1 MGNPLEREM
10 DRIRREQQAA
20 ANAPLSPVLPVSTPP
35 RVRGPEELAAQLRAA
50 NQLGRQKSQQE
61 SAEAIRL
68 SQRLGLPAEVVAS
81 DLEAVRTQE
90 FQRLSE
96 DIAKSAP
103 VTASWGAE
111 PTRASAVGQSGWEK
125 LSRIE
130 RIFGTGLS
138 EAFLQARQPG
148 LFQPSY
154 RPAERDFVPTPLQQR
169 GAVVAEFA
177 RSKANFD
184 LGNYQFL
191 QTPASRARPE
201 VQREIDRLR
210 QRAAGFSVPDAG
222 VGAGAVAEE
231 AARSVAN
238 IVASITEA
246 LEGSAIGAAGAASA
260 GALGALTAG
269 PAAVPAAGVL
279 AAGGAATGSAARI
292 YQFSSG
298 LAIDQFLQAGI
309 DPEAADALGRTVG
322 LGSAALEVVGLNRI
336 GKLFGL
342 NGAAL
347 ASRVAQRG
355 LQDLTT
361 RRAVMEGVKAAAG
374 TIAVETGTEVAQ
386 QALQLGGEQVGRM
399 MSDLPSITGDRVLDE
414 LWTTAYT
421 TVLGMGLLAVPGAAI
436 TTVNELGRVE
446 QAKKAQDFLTAL
458 GDSVESTEL
467 RTQMPEQFQ
476 QLLQQNIDEY
486 GPVQNVSI
494 PVDRFVA
501 YWQERN
507 LDPRVVAEQ
516 ILGDTTAYDQALEQG
531 TADVVIPLADFV
543 AKVAG
548 TEHYA
553 GLLPDIRLRPG
564 DLTVREAEALAP
576 ELERSLDELRGDLE
590 TAASTTPTE
599 ASAVRVYEAVLEQI
613 VATGQYTAEQARPQ
627 AQVIANLYSTMAR
640 RANLDP
646 FQLWQSRNISI
657 LSPVQA
663 EVLYDAVAEMEE
675 AMAENPS
682 SPRAV
687 AAVQRVEQL
696 RTEMSATPA
705 GAAVA
710 EQVLTPM
717 VMPIS
722 AVDIGQ
728 RVVLADGR
736 SAVVTGREAG
746 NVVVR
751 MAGAPEGE
759 TTPIAGDREVQVP
772 GAVLRQARAVPTPR
786 LEATAN
792 LRAVFDF
799 ARKNQFRVNRD
810 FKLALQARAQEAA
823 AEDGV
828 DLTEFN
834 TATLDYLVRV
844 GLADAEYA
852 METNPNAIGWYERK
866 VREALAISALTYPE
880 IETDQNARFAFIV
893 ALAVTS
899 NGMKVDKNFELAD
912 QVYRAYRET
921 GQMPTNVKAGTAQGA
936 MNTAFK
942 LFNELVPLY
951 GMDTLRQA
959 MITQFDVGTLKA
971 MGFKITG
978 EHVDVIVRGAAIFGP
993 KIGNGFFANLYG
1005 FFDALTIDRWLM
1017 RTWGRWTGNLVEDR
1031 PDMVAEKSTE
1041 LARLVAIISQNA
1053 EAKQTIEKMLK
1064 LSLDAPIED
1073 IGKAVQKASAK
1084 ENNRDVMNELM
1095 LNGENV
1101 GEQLRLVG
1109 NSLAGYLDGQI
1120 EAPTAD
1126 VRKKIR
1132 GVFQRVLEQL
1142 QVNNPDLTMADL
1154 QALLWYPEKRLY
1166 DSAVMEAD
1174 EAEAEYADDEAPD
1187 YSNAAAKLA
1196 RSKGITEEA
1205 IQDVL
1210 RRERAIDGRTAAA
1223 RRQLEGVGADPAAS
1237 ADVEGLSRQ
1246 ARRNFVARSVLRRLR
1261 SDIAGDGTKSE
1272 TYARKGRG
1280 VRASLR
1286 LLGQTVDVVGQYTP
1300 SIKFRNR
1307 IEAANGTALEF
1318 FELAPDATSA
1328 QVFTDAIT
1336 AAKNSTPFGAAVFVY
1351 APEDYA
1357 GMRLFVA
1364 EDGQTGF
1371 ALKPDGDIVSVFS
1384 YGVPGGARGAIEL
1397 AIQQGGRKLDAFATV
1412 LPEYYFA
1419 HGMREVARLPWD
1431 DTQAPPDWDTNT
1443 FADFNDG
1450 RPDVV
1455 FMVFD
1460 PEFSGPYEVAPYAAD
1475 YGAALA
1481 AQDRALAD
1489 LDTRVQPV
1497 VAPQVL
1503 RQAAGG
1509 VPDQSVAQLVDRA
1522 TDPRWVYEDL
1532 PETIDVDGVTR
1543 PTRNSLG
1550 QQITFNA
1557 KAMRAFWR
1565 WFGDSKV
1572 VDAQGR
1578 PIMMYHGTVANVDF
1592 DTFRLNPRE
1601 MGVHTGTP
1609 EQATDRVRALSGDE
1623 FMDEAVGPRI
1633 LELYVKADNPLRL
1646 EDEGGFSPRSHAVPQ
1661 LVDLGI
1667 LSVEQG
1673 FELSQIPWTEASY
1686 SEVYNRVIDALR
1698 ERGYDSIVYFNQY
1711 EGTQTASGGDDSYIV
1726 FTKQQVK
1733 SPVNVGTFS
1742 PRLASTLRQEA
1753 YHGSPYLF
1761 GRFSLSAVGTGE
1773 GLARFGWGINLTRN
1787 KGIAAKYRDVVSD
1800 MHGMSRSQAVLYKVD
1815 IADAAILKMLEWE
1828 KPLSQQKETVQL
1840 AVRSMLD
1847 SQEFRSATRDIV
1859 DPQTGESLGVLESG
1873 DALRKKVLSSWD
1885 SFTGEELYRQ
1895 MYEQGI
1901 VASDEAASKLLLKFG
1916 VPGIKH
1922 ILLSSTSDADTF
1934 VVFDENLVSITE
1946 RNGQPVSATERASLL
1961 GQARDLGQ
1969 GMVPRRQA
1977 RPNAFIIPGIRRT
1990 TIGLMN
1996 TADLSSLMHEFSHD
2010 YLNLLFD
2017 LAATDGATDQLK
2029 ADAALVL
2036 QTFGVT
2042 DRTQLTVEHQ
2052 ESWARM
2058 FEAYLEEGK
2067 APSRALDRAFA
2078 RFRAWLSAIYRMA
2091 RSVLVP
2097 VSPEIRGVFDR
2108 MLATEAEIDAARTAS
2123 VGDPLF
2129 GSAEEAG
2136 MTDAEFAAY
2145 LQKQADARAF
2155 SEATL
2160 LREMLAERRKETRAA
2175 WQERREEVEEAVRLQ
2190 VEAEPVQQVVH
2201 FLRTGE
2207 LLNGDPLPEGVEPVK
2222 LSKALL
2228 VQRYGEE
2235 VLRSLPKGVYSVEGG
2250 VDPDVLALSFGIQ
2263 SGDALIT
2270 EMQAF
2275 EPYKAR
2281 VKRLTAEVMAREF
2294 PDLMN
2299 DSMAL
2304 ANAAMAAVH
2313 RSETD
2318 QVLVE
2323 ELRILGRSDANIPP
2337 TDLPTIKRLAREIIG
2352 GTAVRN
2358 INRER
2363 FRQAELSAGRKA
2375 YAAMRRGDASTA
2387 AFHKRQQLLNHIL
2400 YREATRALEM
2410 AEKTRKF
2417 FARMAKGTT
2426 QQRLGLAGWEYQERM
2441 NVLLAQYEFVRVS
2454 LRQLDRRSSL
2464 QAWIEQQR
2472 LEGIDVEIPLSV
2484 LVNDIASQ
2492 QLNYRLLTADQL
2504 QGVYDSGQQIYYIAT
2519 RKNALLADAK
2529 KRAMQQVEDEVVA
2542 SIAASHEIKPR
2553 LPDYVPSPFKRLA
2566 DFLKKIDAWHI
2577 KPEFLFTWLDGE
2589 KPMGPVWS
2597 ALFKPI
2603 ADAGVAEAKMLR
2615 EALPELERLFNMI
2628 PKARRKQFLER
2639 SITVPGTDA
2648 KLTGS
2653 TVLAMALNWGNEGN
2667 REALLQST
2675 VSGQQLWTREM
2686 VEAAF
2691 RQLTADE
2698 WRMVQ
2703 AAWDYIDTFWPQ
2715 ISALQRELT
2724 GVSPQKIEASPFVVR
2739 TADGETIQMRGG
2751 YYPLVYDRNY
2761 NWAQFK
2767 ADAAADVKDL
2777 GATTYTRAVTRHGFT
2792 EQRVGSGGRPVKL
2805 DLSVLSEHVL
2815 NVIHDLTHR
2824 KAILDVGRLIERP
2837 GIREAIEGAAGREM
2851 YRIIRPWLQ
2860 RVASDQRPAAT
2871 PIEDLLGRARTGVTV
2886 VNMGLKMTTAIVQPI
2901 GYLQTVE
2908 SLGVKYAR
2916 RGLQA
2921 FFRNPKKLVADVL
2934 EQSAELRAR
2943 QQNFDR
2949 DVRDSTRYLAAKG
2962 KMTQVTQAYF
2972 VFTGLMDMAVA
2983 IPSWYGAYLK
2993 SVETIRPG
3001 DHDAAVAYADQVV
3014 RTSQGSGASKDLA
3027 LIQGGGNAQR
3037 LFTLFYSYFS
3047 ALYNLMRRS
3056 GTTLARE
3063 GSKDVPRFIASMALL
3078 WFLPAVLSELIAGR
3092 GPEDDEDEMGW
3103 ALTQLLRYPASTI
3116 VGLRDIAA
3124 AVGPEAYDYELS
3136 PVTSAFRSVVKTINN
3151 AGEIVADAVEGAGVD
3166 ISEGQLKE
3174 FLNAV
3179 GYWGQLPTRQMWIT
3193 GAYLYDVMMGYETPD
3208 SVGEF
3213 TRNLLFARPQ

>member
-20 ANAPLSPVLPVSTPP
+20 ANAPLSPVLPVATPP

-61 SAEAIRL
+61 SSEAIRL

-81 DLEAVRTQE
+81 DLEAVRTQD

-154 RPAERDFVPTPLQQR
+154 RSAERDFVPTPLQQR

-177 RSKANFD
+177 RAKANFD

-210 QRAAGFSVPDAG
+210 QRAAGFAVPDAG

-269 PAAVPAAGVL
+269 PAAVPAAGAL

-386 QALQLGGEQVGRM
+386 QALELGGEQVGRM

-467 RTQMPEQFQ
+467 RTQLPEQFQ

-494 PVDRFVA
+494 PVERFVA

-590 TAASTTPTE
+590 TAASATPTE

-613 VATGQYTAEQARPQ
+613 TATGQYTAEQARPQ

-657 LSPVQA
+657 LPPVQA

-722 AVDIGQ
+722 AVDLGQ
-728 RVVLADGR
+728 RVVLEDGR

-1073 IGKAVQKASAK
+1073 IGKAVRKASAK
-1084 ENNRDVMNELM
+1084 ESNRTVMMDLM
-1095 LNGENV
+1095 IGGEDI
-1101 GEQLRLVG
+1101 GDQLRLVG

-1166 DSAVMEAD
+1166 DSAVMEVD

-1351 APEDYA
+1351 SPEEYA

-1503 RQAAGG
+1503 RQAAGD

-1578 PIMMYHGTVANVDF
+1578 PIMMYHGTVADVDF

-1742 PRLASTLRQEA
+1742 PRLASTLRQ
-1753 YHGSPYLF
+1753 
-1761 GRFSLSAVGTGE
+1761 
-1773 GLARFGWGINLTRN
+1773 
-1787 KGIAAKYRDVVSD
+1787 
-1800 MHGMSRSQAVLYKVD
+1800 
-1815 IADAAILKMLEWE
+1815 
-1828 KPLSQQKETVQL
+1828 
-1840 AVRSMLD
+1840 
-1847 SQEFRSATRDIV
+1847 
-1859 DPQTGESLGVLESG
+1859 
-1873 DALRKKVLSSWD
+1873 
-1885 SFTGEELYRQ
+1885 
-1895 MYEQGI
+1895 
-1901 VASDEAASKLLLKFG
+1901 
-1916 VPGIKH
+1916 
-1922 ILLSSTSDADTF
+1922 
-1934 VVFDENLVSITE
+1934 
-1946 RNGQPVSATERASLL
+1946 RA
-1961 GQARDLGQ
+1961 G
-1969 GMVPRRQA
+1969 A

-2017 LAATDGATDQLK
+2017 LAATDGATEQLK

-2052 ESWARM
+2052 ERWARM
-2058 FEAYLEEGK
+2058 FEAYLEDGK

-2108 MLATEAEIDAARTAS
+2108 MLATEAEIDTARTAS

-2129 GSAEEAG
+2129 GSAAEAG

-2175 WQERREEVEEAVRLQ
+2175 WQERREEVEGTVRLQ

-2250 VDPDVLALSFGIQ
+2250 VDPDVLALSFGIP

-2281 VKRLTAEVMAREF
+2281 IKRLTAEIMAREF

-2410 AEKTRKF
+2410 AEKARKF

-3014 RTSQGSGASKDLA
+3014 RTSQGSGAAKDLA

-3116 VGLRDIAA
+3116 VGLRDLAA
-3124 AVGPEAYDYELS
+3124 AIGPEAYDYELS
-3136 PVTSAFRSVVKTINN
+3136 PVTSAFRSVVKTVNN

-3166 ISEGQLKE
+3166 ITQGQLKE

>member
-35 RVRGPEELAAQLRAA
+35 RMRGPEELAAQLRAA

-68 SQRLGLPAEVVAS
+68 GQRLGLPAEVVAS
-81 DLEAVRTQE
+81 DLDAVRTQE

-177 RSKANFD
+177 RAKANFD

-210 QRAAGFSVPDAG
+210 QRAAGFAVPDAG

-260 GALGALTAG
+260 GALGALTSG

-279 AAGGAATGSAARI
+279 AARGAATGSAARI

-347 ASRVAQRG
+347 GSRVAQRG

-613 VATGQYTAEQARPQ
+613 TATGQYTAEQARPQ

-657 LSPVQA
+657 LAPVQA

-722 AVDIGQ
+722 AVDLGQ

-759 TTPIAGDREVQVP
+759 TTPIAGDRDVQVP

-921 GQMPTNVKAGTAQGA
+921 GQMPTDVKAGTAQGA

-1041 LARLVAIISQNA
+1041 LARLVAIINQNA

-1073 IGKAVQKASAK
+1073 IGKAVRKASAK
-1084 ENNRDVMNELM
+1084 EDNRDVMNELM
-1095 LNGENV
+1095 LNGEDV
-1101 GEQLRLVG
+1101 GYQLRLVG

-1166 DSAVMEAD
+1166 DSAVMEVD

-1272 TYARKGRG
+1272 TYARKSRG

-1318 FELAPDATSA
+1318 FELASDATSA

-1522 TDPRWVYEDL
+1522 IDPRWVYEDL

-1543 PTRNSLG
+1543 PTRNSWG

-1565 WFGDSKV
+1565 WFGDSKT
-1572 VDAQGR
+1572 VDKWGR
-1578 PIMMYHGTVANVDF
+1578 PIMMYHGTVADVDF
-1592 DTFRLNPRE
+1592 DTFRLNPLE
-1601 MGVHTGTP
+1601 MGVHVGNP
-1609 EQATDRVRALSGDE
+1609 NQAVDRVSRLSGDE
-1623 FMDEAVGPRI
+1623 PGGEVAGPRVI
-1633 LELYVKADNPLRL
+1633 ELYAKASNPLRL
-1646 EDEGGFSPRSHAVPQ
+1646 VDEGGFVPRRNVIPQ

-1667 LSVEQG
+1667 LSTEQAFALQQIAEKKTIESYQQVYDSVVE
-1673 FELSQIPWTEASY
+1673 
-1686 SEVYNRVIDALR
+1686 ALQKA
-1698 ERGYDSIVYFNQY
+1698 GYDSIVYLNRI
-1711 EGTQTASGGDDSYIV
+1711 EGLHPADINAAVADNYTVEQRIADTDAEFVARFSSAKDSYIV
-1726 FTKQQVK
+1726 FTKQQIK
-1733 SPVNVGTFS
+1733 SPANVGTFS
-1742 PRLASTLRQEA
+1742 PRLASTLRQ
-1753 YHGSPYLF
+1753 
-1761 GRFSLSAVGTGE
+1761 
-1773 GLARFGWGINLTRN
+1773 
-1787 KGIAAKYRDVVSD
+1787 
-1800 MHGMSRSQAVLYKVD
+1800 
-1815 IADAAILKMLEWE
+1815 
-1828 KPLSQQKETVQL
+1828 
-1840 AVRSMLD
+1840 
-1847 SQEFRSATRDIV
+1847 
-1859 DPQTGESLGVLESG
+1859 
-1873 DALRKKVLSSWD
+1873 
-1885 SFTGEELYRQ
+1885 
-1895 MYEQGI
+1895 
-1901 VASDEAASKLLLKFG
+1901 
-1916 VPGIKH
+1916 
-1922 ILLSSTSDADTF
+1922 
-1934 VVFDENLVSITE
+1934 
-1946 RNGQPVSATERASLL
+1946 RA
-1961 GQARDLGQ
+1961 G
-1969 GMVPRRQA
+1969 A

-2017 LAATDGATDQLK
+2017 LAATEGATDQLK

-2281 VKRLTAEVMAREF
+2281 VKRLTAEIMAREF

-2410 AEKTRKF
+2410 AEKARKF

-3078 WFLPAVLSELIAGR
+3078 WFLPAVLSEIISGR

-3124 AVGPEAYDYELS
+3124 AVGPEAYEYELS